1 MENNSINFVKARH
14 GNFLHYNYDEFVGL
28 SIREYGEWSELLLKK
43 IISFLN
49 DSDFVFDIGSHIG
62 TFTIPISKKIGEN
75 GKVFSFEPQKML
87 YYLQA
92 GNLALNDIYNVEL
105 KNFGLARKKETRLIE
120 DFDYSQL
127 GNFGGV
133 TFTKEYDNKKFT
145 QIRSKKLIPTHMI
158 NLDEFLHI
166 EKCNLIKM
174 EAELLELEIIKGGG
188 GFLKKFRPILVVE
201 NDPLDPTKLNK
212 LLMKKDYKLFWFS
225 YHFFNQDNF
234 FINSE
239 NYFKLGGKFY
249 IFCFPREY
257 KINSHNIK
265 NMEEITCPEQKCYGA
280 NKNKI

>member
-1 MENNSINFVKARH
+1 MENNSINYVKARH

-43 IISFLN
+43 ILSFVN
-49 DSDFVFDIGSHIG
+49 DSDFIFDIGSHIG
-62 TFTIPISKKIGEN
+62 TFTVPISKKIGKN

-92 GNLALNDIYNVEL
+92 GNLALNDIHNVEL
-105 KNFGLARKKETRLIE
+105 KNLGLAEKKETRLIE
-120 DFDYSQL
+120 DIDYNQL

-145 QIRSKKLIPTHMI
+145 QIRSKKLIQTQMI
-158 NLDEFLHI
+158 NLDEFLNI
-166 EKCNLIKM
+166 EKCNLLKM

-188 GFLKKFRPILVVE
+188 KFLKKFRPILVVE
-201 NDPLDPTKLNK
+201 NDPAEPTKLNK
-212 LLMKKDYKLFWFS
+212 LLMNKDYRLFWYS
-225 YHFFNQDNF
+225 YHFYNQDNY

-249 IFCFPREY
+249 IFCFPREF
-257 KINSHNIK
+257 KINGQYVED
-265 NMEEITCPEQKCYGA
+265 MEEITCPEQKCSGA
-280 NKNKI
+280 RKN